1 MDGKVLALNAFN
13 GGPGSFRQVLDN
25 NNNLINVRG
34 DVLWGWQTL
43 GEQVFA
49 SPAVANNW
57 MYVASDDGIIYAFS
71 PTGGYLTPG
80 EPPGGELIDA
90 ALSPNLQ
97 NLRVEV
103 FSAEEYR
110 DIVQRRTR
118 TPEQVLADG
127 HTRKVGYEW
136 GDTVYVIAFGMQ
148 GLAPPAR
155 SVTLTLRSRAA
166 TVNRTVGV
174 VPYGTD
180 TGDGTEMDG
189 ISRLPHHSHSGRRC
203 LDTGRTLHGS
213 GTGHLHDHL
222 CRRSTDC
229 NHDVRAHT
237 RAVLRVHYRPSA
249 GSAYPEPGWYGQ

>member
-57 MYVASDDGIIYAFS
+57 MYVAGDDGIIYAFS

-80 EPPGGELIDA
+80 EPPGAELVDA
-90 ALSPNLQ
+90 LLSPNLQ

-127 HTRKVGYEW
+127 HTRKEGYEW
-136 GDTVYVIAFGMQ
+136 GDTVYVIAYGMQ
-148 GLAPPAR
+148 GLTPPAR

-174 VPYGTD
+174 VPYGSD
-180 TGDGTEMDG
+180 TGTAQRWMAFHAFRISPTQDGDAWTPG
-189 ISRLPHHSHSGRRC
+189 ARYAAAVRVTSTTTTRR
-203 LDTGRTLHGS
+203 RA
-213 GTGHLHDHL
+213 
-222 CRRSTDC
+222 TDR
-229 NHDVRAHT
+229 NYDVRAHT
-237 RAVLRVHYRPSA
+237 GAVLRVHYRPSA
-249 GSAYPEPGWYGQ
+249 GSAYPEPGWHGQ